1 MLVNYYLFYSISTTI
16 RNSIINYHSYRIS
29 QYILQFFVRYV
40 NYDTKIIL
48 FILYLFIINVTCN
61 NVDNVI
67 FILAEFNF

>member
-1 MLVNYYLFYSISTTI
+1 M
-16 RNSIINYHSYRIS
+16 
-29 QYILQFFVRYV
+29 RYV

>member
-1 MLVNYYLFYSISTTI
+1 MSVNYYLFYSISTTI
-16 RNSIINYHSYRIS
+16 RNSIINYQSYRIS

>member
-1 MLVNYYLFYSISTTI
+1 MSVNYYLFYSISTTI
-16 RNSIINYHSYRIS
+16 RNSIINHHSYRIS

-61 NVDNVI
+61 NIDII